1 MRFWDASAIVP
12 LIVNEFRSPAVR
24 SLYQND
30 AGLEVWWG
38 SSVECVSALTR
49 RNRQGQLAGGLEAA
63 IERLAILSL
72 AWHEIP
78 PGDRVR
84 DTAQML
90 LRVHDLRAADAFQ
103 LAAALQVAEGQA
115 ATLDFV
121 CLDSRLSAAAIR
133 EGFTVVGTDG

>member
-1 MRFWDASAIVP
+1 MRFWDASAVVP
-12 LIVNEFRSPAVR
+12 LIVNELRSPAVR
-24 SLYQND
+24 SLYQID

-49 RNRQGQLAGGLEAA
+49 RNRQGQVAGGLEAA
-63 IERLAILSL
+63 LERLAILSF

-103 LAAALQVAEGQA
+103 LAAALQVAEGRPPSLEFLS
-115 ATLDFV
+115 LDR
-121 CLDSRLSAAAIR
+121 RLSEAAHR
-133 EGFTVVGTDG
+133 EGFRVVDLGT